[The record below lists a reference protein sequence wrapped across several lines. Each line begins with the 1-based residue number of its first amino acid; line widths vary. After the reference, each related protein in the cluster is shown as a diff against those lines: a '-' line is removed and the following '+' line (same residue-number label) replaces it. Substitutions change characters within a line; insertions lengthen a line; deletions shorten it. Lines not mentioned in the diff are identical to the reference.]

1 MANKT
6 KLNGTYCYGNSIFS
20 GNSRIWFNDWACFVE
35 ACILCYEGMFLS
47 FLPKGLVQRLA
58 VWLVADFEALSCQV
72 TTAFNTSCAARIP
85 TAPAINYTAC
95 CAFGFYFFHLLIVN
109 WSKVTNFA
117 VNYLDFF
124 HYVLQQTLGDY
135 LSDRQSQ
142 INFP

>member
-1 MANKT
+1 MLT
-6 KLNGTYCYGNSIFS
+6 LLRNGFI
-20 GNSRIWFNDWACFVE
+20 
-35 ACILCYEGMFLS
+35 
-47 FLPKGLVQRLA
+47 QRMA

-72 TTAFNTSCAARIP
+72 TTTFDTSCAARIR

-124 HYVLQQTLGDY
+124 HYVLQQTLDDY